1 MALTNRVT
9 NIIAFLLLIFMFVL
23 AVFSMK
29 DDSVTMDEL
38 AHLPAGYS
46 YLTQKDM
53 RLNPEHPPLMKDLAA
68 IPLLFIKNIN
78 FPSEIGAWKEDVNGQ
93 WAFGFNFLYQSGN
106 PVDKMIFWGR
116 IPMILILI
124 LLGFYIFKWTKEL
137 FGQKTAILALFLFSF
152 SPTFLAHGRLVTT
165 DVGAAA
171 GVFIA
176 TYYFI
181 KAFQQPIKKNIILAG
196 IAFGLAELCKFSVIL
211 LVPLFAILALAW
223 WLVKLGTWRKALKI
237 FILVMLIG
245 YILIWPIYQYH
256 VWNYPAERQVR
267 DAGVALSD
275 YPDLIKKPIL
285 FATDKPILRPYAQYL
300 TGLLMVF
307 HRAAFGNTTY
317 FLGEVSNLGWKNYFP
332 VVYSVKEPLA
342 FHILILIALLY
353 AAFLI
358 KKPPHQKLRFGAGLV
373 QHRALLWCWAFW
385 QNTFQRMKSWIKN
398 HFPEFSMLCFIGLY
412 WTVSLVSSL
421 NIGVR
426 HLLPVFPFTIL
437 LVSGMIGN
445 LIKSPFLKLKLTILG
460 ILILWQAVS
469 VISIYPHFLA
479 YFNELAGGPSQ
490 GYIYTVDSN
499 LDWGQDLKRL
509 AQWADKNL
517 PAGRQVYVDYFGG
530 GNSQYYLKEK
540 YAPWEGQRNPEEF
553 PKGNYLAVSATLLQ
567 GGRGEPAPGFNQ
579 PTGYYRWLN
588 KYTPITKIGYSIFV
602 YRIEETN
609 VSSLDSVEVSSID

>member
-1 MALTNRVT
+1 MSNRNTNLITAALLS
-9 NIIAFLLLIFMFVL
+9 IMFFL

-29 DDSVTMDEL
+29 DDSVTMDEV

-53 RLNPEHPPLMKDLAA
+53 RLNPEHPPLLKDLAA
-68 IPLLFIKNIN
+68 APLLFIKGIK
-78 FPSEIGAWKEDVNGQ
+78 FPSDIKAWKDDINGQ
-93 WAFGFNFLYQSGN
+93 WDFGSYFLYQTGN
-106 PVDKMIFWGR
+106 PVEKMVFWGR
-116 IPMILILI
+116 IPMILILL
-124 LLGFYIFKWTKEL
+124 LLGFYIFKWAKEL
-137 FGQKTAILALFLFSF
+137 FGNKAALLALFLFSF

-165 DVGAAA
+165 DVGAATGA
-171 GVFIA
+171 FIA

-181 KAFQQPIKKNIILAG
+181 KSLQNPSKRNIIFAG

-211 LVPLFAILALAW
+211 LLPFFGLLALIW
-223 WLVKLGTWRKALKI
+223 WLVKLGSFKQTLKI
-237 FILVMLIG
+237 LVLVFVIG
-245 YILIWPIYQYH
+245 FILIWPIYQYH
-256 VWNYPAERQVR
+256 VWNYPAEKQAR
-267 DAGVALSD
+267 DAEVFLSA
-275 YPDLIKKPIL
+275 YPDFIQKPLI
-285 FATDKPILRPYAQYL
+285 FASDKPILRPYAQYL
-300 TGLLMVF
+300 TGLFMVF

-332 VVYSVKEPLA
+332 VVYSIKEPLT
-342 FHILILIALLY
+342 FHILTLIALLY
-353 AAFLI
+353 TAWSMNIRSSSPFTTLGRLI
-358 KKPPHQKLRFGAGLV
+358 KKP
-373 QHRALLWCWAFW
+373 FW
-385 QNTFQRMKSWIKN
+385 QNTFQRTGSWIKN

-540 YAPWEGQRNPEEF
+540 YAPWGGQRNPEEF
-553 PKGNYLAVSATLLQ
+553 PKGNYLAVSATFLQ
-567 GGRGEPAPGFNQ
+567 QGRGKVVAGLNQ
-579 PTGYYRWLN
+579 PEGEYQWLDN
-588 KYTPITKIGYSIFV
+588 FTPVAKIGYSIFI
-602 YRIEETN
+602 YK
-609 VSSLDSVEVSSID
+609 ID

>member
-1 MALTNRVT
+1 MSNRLTY
-9 NIIAFLLLIFMFVL
+9 IIAGILLTVMFLFC
-23 AVFSMK
+23 VFSMK
-29 DDSVTMDEL
+29 DDSVTMDEV

-78 FPSEIGAWKEDVNGQ
+78 FLKDIKSWQEDVNGQ
-93 WAFGFNFLYQSGN
+93 WDFGFNFLYQSSN

-137 FGQKTAILALFLFSF
+137 FGQKTAFLALFLFSF

-165 DVGAAA
+165 DVGAAT

-181 KAFQQPIKKNIILAG
+181 KTLQKPTKKNIISAG
-196 IAFGLAELCKFSVIL
+196 IAFCLAELCKFSVIL
-211 LVPLFAILALAW
+211 LVPFFAILALAW
-223 WLVKLGTWRKALKI
+223 WLVKLGTWRKTLKI

-245 YILIWPIYQYH
+245 FILIWPIYQYH
-256 VWNYPAERQVR
+256 VWNYPPERQVR

-285 FATDKPILRPYAQYL
+285 FAADKPILRPYAQYL

-332 VVYSVKEPLA
+332 VVYSIKEPLT
-342 FHILILIALLY
+342 FHILTLIALLY
-353 AAFLI
+353 AAWLI
-358 KKPPHQKLRFGAGLV
+358 RRKNWINPIRNTISNGA
-373 QHRALLWCWAFW
+373 R
-385 QNTFQRMKSWIKN
+385 N

-479 YFNELAGGPSQ
+479 YFNELAGGPNQ
-490 GYIYTVDSN
+490 GFIYTVDSN

-509 AQWADKNL
+509 KNW
-517 PAGRQVYVDYFGG
+517 VEEKKVEKIYVDYFGG
-530 GNSQYYLKEK
+530 GDPQYYLKEK
-540 YAPWEGQRNPEEF
+540 YVPWWGQRNPEEF

-567 GGRGEPAPGFNQ
+567 GGRGELAPGFNQ

-588 KYTPITKIGYSIFV
+588 KYTPVTKIGYSIFV
-602 YRIEETN
+602 YY
-609 VSSLDSVEVSSID
+609 ID